1 MRTISKIIVRLTSL
15 FKNLFRFSKPVLL
28 AFIVSNFFIYY
39 FKINIEKIG
48 DKDFLFSFFGIILGF
63 AITIFTFIISL
74 VEKIKEKA
82 EKKYATE
89 ADKKTKFESKIK
101 GLFSEIKD
109 DITFTFISVVIIG
122 LLYVVDVKIPKI
134 YFYGNYFIDQKIG
147 VESLKLALF
156 FLNLYA
162 IYDLII
168 VSFKM
173 SDTTGILEIK
183 EETKTGTVS

>member
-1 MRTISKIIVRLTSL
+1 MRTISKIIVKVVSL
-15 FKNLFRFSKPVLL
+15 FKTLFRFSKPVVIAIIISNLL
-28 AFIVSNFFIYY
+28 IYQ
-39 FKINIEKIG
+39 FKINIGKVG
-48 DKDFLFSFFGIILGF
+48 DNDFLFSFFGIILGF

-82 EKKYATE
+82 EIKYASD
-89 ADKKTKFESKIK
+89 AGKKTKFENKIK
-101 GLFSEIKD
+101 ALFSEIKD
-109 DITFTFISVVIIG
+109 DIAFTFISVVIIG
-122 LLYVVDVKIPKI
+122 ILYIVDVKIPKI
-134 YFYGNYFIDQKIG
+134 NIVGTYFIDQKIG
-147 VESLKLALF
+147 VESLKLSLF

-183 EETKTGTVS
+183 DEATTGTVS

>member
-1 MRTISKIIVRLTSL
+1 MKTLSNIIVKMLL
-15 FKNLFRFSKPVLL
+15 VLKNLWRFSKPLLL
-28 AFIVSNFFIYY
+28 AFFVSNFFIYY
-39 FKINIEKIG
+39 FKISIGKIG
-48 DKDFLFSFFGIILGF
+48 DNDFLFSFFGIVLGF
-63 AITIFTFIISL
+63 AITIFIFIISL

-82 EKKYATE
+82 EIKYA
-89 ADKKTKFESKIK
+89 ADDAKQSKLETKIK

-109 DITFTFISVVIIG
+109 DIAFTFISVVIIG
-122 LLYVVDVKIPKI
+122 LLYVIDVKIPKF
-134 YFYGNYFIDQKIG
+134 YFYNTYFIDQKIG

-168 VSFKM
+168 VSFQL

-183 EETKTGTVS
+183 NDVNKNSTI